1 MKMKAETGLLKAKA
15 IRMAMAV
22 RVQEL
27 GLATRRWR
35 LSTVAEATVDTM
47 LVAGLTVVAM
57 INNVQY
63 SSYIV

>member
-47 LVAGLTVVAM
+47 LVTGLTVVAM

-63 SSYIV
+63 SSCVV

>member
-27 GLATRRWR
+27 GLATRRRR

-47 LVAGLTVVAM
+47 LVAGLTVVAI
-57 INNVQY
+57 INNIQY